1 MKVKPVKILT
11 RVSILSLITVSI
23 MYGAGIV
30 DNLGNNTDTSSQ
42 TTYNNM
48 STIQLQ
54 IEVER
59 LSQNGELP
67 FPMGLELIKRWT
79 HK

>member
-1 MKVKPVKILT
+1 MKIKLVKILT

-23 MYGAGIV
+23 MYGSGMI
-30 DNLGNNTDTSSQ
+30 DLCDNTDTSSQ
-42 TTYNNM
+42 AAYTDM

-59 LSQNGELP
+59 LSKNGELP
-67 FPMGLELIKRWT
+67 FPMGLELIERWT
-79 HK
+79 QK

>member
-23 MYGAGIV
+23 MYGAGII
-30 DNLGNNTDTSSQ
+30 DLGNDTDTSSQ
-42 TTYNNM
+42 TAYNNM

-54 IEVER
+54 IDVER
-59 LSQNGELP
+59 LSQNGDLP
-67 FPMGLELIKRWT
+67 FPMGLELIKRWSQ
-79 HK
+79 K

>member
-1 MKVKPVKILT
+1 MKVKPARILT

-23 MYGAGIV
+23 MYGAGII
-30 DNLGNNTDTSSQ
+30 DLSDTTDTSSQ
-42 TTYNNM
+42 TVYTNM

-59 LSQNGELP
+59 LSQKGELP
-67 FPMGLELIKRWT
+67 FPMGLELIERWT
-79 HK
+79 QR

>member
-1 MKVKPVKILT
+1 MKVNPVKILT

-23 MYGAGIV
+23 MYGAGII
-30 DNLGNNTDTSSQ
+30 DFGDNTDTSSQ
-42 TTYNNM
+42 TAYNNM

-59 LSQNGELP
+59 LSQKGALP
-67 FPMGLELIKRWT
+67 FPMGLELIERWT
-79 HK
+79 QK

>member
-1 MKVKPVKILT
+1 MKVKPVQIVT

-23 MYGAGIV
+23 MYGSGII
-30 DNLGNNTDTSSQ
+30 DLCDNTDISSQ
-42 TTYNNM
+42 TAYTNM

-59 LSQNGELP
+59 LSQKGELP
-67 FPMGLELIKRWT
+67 FTMGLELIERWT
-79 HK
+79 QR

>member
-1 MKVKPVKILT
+1 MKVNIARIVT
-11 RVSILSLITVSI
+11 RLSILSLITVSI

-30 DNLGNNTDTSSQ
+30 ELSDHTDTSSQ
-42 TTYNNM
+42 TTYSNM
-48 STIQLQ
+48 STTQLQ
-54 IEVER
+54 IQVER

-67 FPMGLELIKRWT
+67 FPMGVELIKRWT

>member
-1 MKVKPVKILT
+1 MKVKPVRIVT

-23 MYGAGIV
+23 MYGAGIIHLS
-30 DNLGNNTDTSSQ
+30 DNNDTIQ
-42 TTYNNM
+42 ETTYQNM

-59 LSQNGELP
+59 LSQKGELP
-67 FPMGLELIKRWT
+67 FSMGLELIERWT
-79 HK
+79 QR

>member
-1 MKVKPVKILT
+1 MKVKPVQIVT

-23 MYGAGIV
+23 MYGTGIIGHG
-30 DNLGNNTDTSSQ
+30 DNIDIASQ
-42 TTYNNM
+42 TTYNKM
-48 STIQLQ
+48 STRQLQ

-67 FPMGLELIKRWT
+67 FPMGLELIERWSER
-79 HK
+79 